1 MKKFF
6 RIFFFAFLA
15 WAILALPA
23 QAEKI
28 SIEAERDGI
37 LGNSQRV
44 PDVTYSGGGYALLN
58 QGRYSIWEFRENI
71 ASAVLIFGK
80 SKDGGLAEI
89 YIDGKLYTTFD
100 TYDGTLTSKYISV
113 RQPKVLPLGLDGG
126 EHTIKIIST
135 GRASNASVTRPVVIL
150 DNMIVEADPSVAP
163 GLPGGTST
171 GSGSGTGSGSSGSN
185 TQQPY
190 ISLKLAIQPESEGNR
205 QGGDIQSLPS
215 IYEKGNA
222 FVLEKAGDYWSYTA
236 DGMTSAQLLVAKS
249 MDGTKFDVYLDNQ
262 LIETFDTFAP
272 GIDPSNPEMEPIQ
285 ILSNVSSLGS
295 HTLTVRHSGEQNPV
309 GQTKV
314 VLDQADI
321 RFLKKNPLYSASSN
335 YTVYPDTTQTS
346 STLPTS
352 PSPKMGGSGTLLG
365 TQLVLEPES
374 DGLQVGG
381 QIVSSP
387 SFSKGAALILN
398 NSSEYWEY
406 TGKIAELKIQYAK
419 TPDGGT
425 FDIYVDGSR
434 KNTVNT
440 FSEYSDQATV
450 DPFRGR
456 MEQFLAIANLDG
468 GAHTIRIKN
477 NGQANPLGAS
487 KIYLDQITI
496 EQATT
501 QIATTK
507 KTIIEAETHKPSTTY
522 PSYMIIPDS
531 SYSKGAG
538 VRISGT
544 YPLSV
549 YDDYIW
555 EYKGRFTDAS
565 MWIAKYKYY
574 IQPHIGDTAIAYID
588 GKMAYVFTPTQ
599 LSPQKIAIASG
610 LENKEHTLAVAVL
623 HHGQLVVLDAIEI
636 EGPIETALPSERIT
650 VVPTS
655 TTALQSEQI
664 TAIPTS
670 TASALKGE
678 IKIIEPEKEGK
689 NNGGTAVTKWTPALR
704 LGPKTEWEYSGS
716 IISAKAFVNKYN
728 NPYTPS
734 EKSVQFDLYLDDR
747 FIKNFDTAE
756 YLTSFTIPK
765 LDQAINLISG
775 LDGKQHTLR
784 IKNPGYRKDFD
795 NQTPYDC
802 SADPE
807 KCFVEID
814 YLEIEESPEY
824 SRNLTAAA
832 PSDEKSLRIEA
843 EDNGSTYGTFALN
856 NSLISA
862 TRSCTSFTSG
872 LQQISSDVRFSN
884 GKTLV
889 LASGRAPSPS
899 YWEFKAPMYSA
910 KAIVKL
916 ISPCAFNNG
925 YFQEYFN
932 SAFAVYLDNKKV
944 GEFKAETDNSNGF
957 FQMPIQILSNLDGKE
972 HTLRIEPLPGAYNK
986 AYILQLDAIEI
997 TAPKDSQIAIKRSA
1011 TVEPTSKTSLYRVE
1025 MEKEGT
1031 IYNSSGPDQ
1040 ITKIEDR
1047 RFSNGAALQFMSSG
1061 HYWEYEAPM
1070 YSVTAIVKKY
1080 ISGSP
1085 FIVYLDNKF
1094 LGTFSTD
1101 AHGSY
1106 TGFYNEKIEIAKNL
1120 DGKNHILRIESAT
1133 SMRYPPPIYIDAL
1146 DIEMP
1151 DDFIQKQAEIT
1162 AALAKNIIE
1171 PPKPATAQIIE
1182 AEDPN
1187 VPGINYFNMIR
1198 QGQNLISQT
1207 SNNGLFYWDY
1217 TGNFSQ
1223 VTAWLGGSGY
1233 VADFDIYLD
1242 GKFTKNISVKTG
1254 GIAPYEILSNLDG
1267 NRHTVRIAGY
1277 GSNRTLMI
1285 DKIQIEPLP
1294 ESAALGFTANYRL
1307 EPEKDGIISNSA
1319 IEYSNDYSNK
1329 QAIRL
1334 GPISPIPASQ
1344 YRDQAYY
1351 WTYKGKFS
1359 GVKLAMQGTRASGLF
1374 EVFIDNVSYGF
1385 YNTLFDNINYPF
1397 LKNKEFII
1405 AQNLSDAEHTLVV
1418 RFKKPGFPWVLPVYF
1433 DYAEFEGTSATL
1445 VGSIPASNASGKIT
1459 IEVEREGLPSGRTD
1473 SATSGL
1479 LKLKQ
1484 LNNAIPK
1491 NGSWEYTG
1499 AMVNA
1504 YAVIRQSVSGAIA
1517 KVYLDNNYVNS
1528 FSTYAKISDPLY
1540 GVKILLVGG
1549 LDGKE
1554 HTLRIEYSSFGDGS
1568 QQYSAQEAAVD
1579 LDKLEIETGS
1589 SATSQQT
1596 SQAPSIQS
1604 QKIEAETACASG
1616 AILSEARASGG
1627 KICQLNAVGKSAEFS
1642 GTMESANLYVT
1653 KTAFG
1658 TSFDVYI
1665 DGVKKQTYDTY
1676 DPTSYVFQ
1684 QKINIA
1690 SGLPKGKHSIK
1701 ISHPGIAN
1709 PRGFKSV
1716 DLDFIEFK

>member
-126 EHTIKIIST
+126 EHTIKIVST
-135 GRASNASVTRPVVIL
+135 GRASNANVSRPVVIL

-163 GLPGGTST
+163 GLPSGSGS
-171 GSGSGTGSGSSGSN
+171 GSGSGTGSSSSGSN

-190 ISLKLAIQPESEGNR
+190 ISLKLVIQPESEGNR
-205 QGGDIQSLPS
+205 QGGDIQSLPG

-295 HTLTVRHSGEQNPV
+295 HTLTIRHSGEQNPV
-309 GQTKV
+309 GQTKI

-352 PSPKMGGSGTLLG
+352 PSPKIGGSGTLLG
-365 TQLVLEPES
+365 TQLILEPES

-381 QIVSSP
+381 QIISSP
-387 SFSKGAALILN
+387 SFSKGAALLLN
-398 NSSEYWEY
+398 NSSEYWEH

-468 GAHTIRIKN
+468 GVHTIRIKN

-496 EQATT
+496 EQTTT

-507 KTIIEAETHKPSTTY
+507 KTIIEAEAKASA
-522 PSYMIIPDS
+522 SYIISDS

-538 VRISGT
+538 VRIMTPYNSGANQ
-544 YPLSV
+544 
-549 YDDYIW
+549 W

-565 MWIAKYKYY
+565 MWIAKDKYT
-574 IQPHIGDTAIAYID
+574 GGTAVAYID
-588 GKMAYVFTPTQ
+588 GKLAYVFTPAQ
-599 LSPQKIAIASG
+599 FSPQKIAIASD
-610 LENKEHTLAVAVL
+610 LENKEHTLVVAVL
-623 HHGQLVVLDAIEI
+623 YQGQFVLLDAIEI
-636 EGPIETALPSERIT
+636 EGPIEIATLP
-650 VVPTS
+650 
-655 TTALQSEQI
+655 SEQI
-664 TAIPTS
+664 TAISTS
-670 TASALKGE
+670 TTNALKGE
-678 IKIIEPEKEGK
+678 IKIIEPEKDGK
-689 NNGGTAVTKWTPALR
+689 NTGGTVVNKWTPSLR
-704 LGPKTEWEYSGS
+704 LGPKSEWEYTGS
-716 IISAKAFVNKYN
+716 IINAKAFVNKYN
-728 NPYTPS
+728 YPYVPI
-734 EKSVQFDLYLDDR
+734 EKSVQFDLYLDNR
-747 FIKNFDTAE
+747 FIKNIDTAE
-756 YLTSFTIPK
+756 YLSVFSVPK
-765 LDQAINLISG
+765 LDEPASLLAG
-775 LDGKQHTLR
+775 LDGKEHTLK
-784 IKNPGYRKDFD
+784 IKNPGFRKDFE
-795 NQTPYDC
+795 NQTPTDC
-802 SADPE
+802 SANPE

-814 YLEIEESPEY
+814 YLEIEETPGY
-824 SRNLTAAA
+824 SKTANMPATTT
-832 PSDEKSLRIEA
+832 SDSVTLRIEA
-843 EDNGSTYGTFALN
+843 EDNGNTYGTFALN
-856 NSLISA
+856 NYLLSTA
-862 TRSCTSFTSG
+862 GSCTSFVSG
-872 LQQISSDVRFSN
+872 LQQISSDSRFSN

-889 LASGRAPSPS
+889 LASGVMPSPS
-899 YWEFKAPMYSA
+899 YWEYRSPMYSA

-916 ISPCAFNNG
+916 VSPCSANNG
-925 YFQEYFN
+925 YYPENFN
-932 SAFAVYLDNKKV
+932 SAFVVYLDNSKV
-944 GEFKAETDNSNGF
+944 GEFKAETDNLNGF

-1031 IYNSSGPDQ
+1031 IYNSSVPDQ
-1040 ITKIEDR
+1040 ITKVEDQ
-1047 RFSNGAALQFMSSG
+1047 RFSNGAALQFMSSA
-1061 HYWEYEAPM
+1061 HHWEYEAPM

-1080 ISGSP
+1080 NSGYP
-1085 FIVYLDNKF
+1085 FTVYLDNKF
-1094 LGTFSTD
+1094 LGTFST
-1101 AHGSY
+1101 AAPGSAA
-1106 TGFYNEKIEIAKNL
+1106 GFYNEKIEIAKNL
-1120 DGKNHILRIESAT
+1120 DGKNHILRIEGST
-1133 SMRYPPPIYIDAL
+1133 SMRNASPVYIDAL

-1151 DDFIQKQAEIT
+1151 NDFIQKQAEIK
-1162 AALAKNIIE
+1162 AALAKTITVE
-1171 PPKPATAQIIE
+1171 PLKPVTAQIIE

-1187 VPGINYFNMIR
+1187 VPGINYFNMIS

-1242 GKFTKNISVKTG
+1242 GKFTKNINVKTG

-1319 IEYSNDYSNK
+1319 IEYGNDYSNK

-1334 GPISPIPASQ
+1334 GPTAPVPAAQ
-1344 YRDQAYY
+1344 YRDRAYY

-1359 GVKLAMQGTRASGLF
+1359 GVKLTMQGMRTSGLF
-1374 EVFIDNVSYGF
+1374 EVFIDNTSYGF

-1397 LKNKEFII
+1397 LKNREFII
-1405 AQNLSDAEHTLVV
+1405 AKNLADTEHTLVV
-1418 RFKKPGFPWVLPVYF
+1418 RFKKPGFPWILPVYF
-1433 DYAEFEGTSATL
+1433 DYAEFESAGAPL
-1445 VGSIPASNASGKIT
+1445 ANNIPVNNTSGKTI

-1473 SATSGL
+1473 SGTPGL

-1484 LNNAIPK
+1484 LNNAISK

-1499 AMVNA
+1499 AMVNV
-1504 YAVIRQSVSGAIA
+1504 YAIIRQSVSGAVA

-1528 FSTYAKISDPLY
+1528 FSTYARISDPLY

-1554 HTLRIEYSSFGDGS
+1554 HTLRIEYSGLGDGN

-1579 LDKLEIETGS
+1579 LDKLEIETDS
-1589 SATSQQT
+1589 SGATPQA
-1596 SQAPSIQS
+1596 SQAPSVPIVQT
-1604 QKIEAETACASG
+1604 QKIEAETACSSG

-1627 KICQLNAVGKSAEFS
+1627 KICQLNAVGKSVEFS

-1658 TSFDVYI
+1658 TSFDIYI

-1676 DPTSYVFQ
+1676 DPATYVFQ

-1690 SGLPKGKHSIK
+1690 AGLPKGNHSIK
-1701 ISHPGIAN
+1701 ISHSGIAN